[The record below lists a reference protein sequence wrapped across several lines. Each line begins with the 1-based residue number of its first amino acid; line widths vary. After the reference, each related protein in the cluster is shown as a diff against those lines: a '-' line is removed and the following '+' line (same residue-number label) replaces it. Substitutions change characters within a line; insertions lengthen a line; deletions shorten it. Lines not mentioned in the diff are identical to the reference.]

1 MFCIK
6 NELSFPAQPK
16 EINMT
21 TVRKILDKKAES
33 KIYTVPS
40 NGSVFYALQ
49 VMCEGNV
56 GAVLVTEGEKIVG
69 IFTERDYA
77 REGEV
82 KGRFAKDTLVSEVMT
97 SQMVLIKPETTL
109 EECAELMGKY
119 HVRHLPVLDKDHVV
133 GVVSIR
139 RLAEGLLA
147 DQKGAIVELESYIL
161 GTGYGE

>member
-1 MFCIK
+1 
-6 NELSFPAQPK
+6 
-16 EINMT
+16 MT
-21 TVRKILDKKAES
+21 TVQKIIDEKTQT

-40 NGSVFYALQ
+40 TATVFDALQ
-49 VMCEGNV
+49 VMCEGNT
-56 GAVLVTEGEKIVG
+56 GAVLVTEDEKIVG

-82 KGRFAKDTLVSEVMT
+82 KGRSAKDTLVSDVMT

-119 HVRHLPVLDKDHVV
+119 HVRHLPVLANDRVV
-133 GVVSIR
+133 GIVSIR
-139 RLAEGLLA
+139 RLAEGLLQE
-147 DQKGAIVELESYIL
+147 QKGTIVKLESYIL

>member
-1 MFCIK
+1 
-6 NELSFPAQPK
+6 
-16 EINMT
+16 MT
-21 TVRKILDKKAES
+21 TVRKLIDEKAEV
-33 KIYTVPS
+33 KIYTIPS
-40 NGSVFYALQ
+40 AATVFDALQ
-49 VMCEGNV
+49 VMCEGNT
-56 GAVLVTEGEKIVG
+56 GAVLVTDDEKKIVG

-82 KGRFAKDTLVSEVMT
+82 KGRSARNTAVADVMT

-119 HVRHLPVLDKDHVV
+119 HVHHLPVLEKDRVV
-133 GVVSIR
+133 GIVSIR

-147 DQKGAIVELESYIL
+147 EQQGAIVKLESYIL